1 VGIGKAIG
9 GRRILRE
16 ISFRF
21 ERGRRY
27 LLVGANGS
35 GKTTLL
41 KIISSL
47 MRATTGKVYYRG
59 QEIAALDGTYLRE
72 ISLLSHQ
79 LNMYEELTGLEN
91 LEFFARLYGVDG
103 PRRKAQELL
112 EWVGL
117 KFFAHERV
125 KNYSQGMKQRLAVAK
140 AVLHSP
146 RVLLFDEPFAGLD
159 LRGTELLQEMIA
171 ELLSRGEGLFILAT
185 HNPELGWHLTDRY
198 LYLERG
204 KLTSWGDRAHFAK
217 EGIEE
222 RLRARRDVGVW

>member
-1 VGIGKAIG
+1 MGIGKAIG

-204 KLTSWGDRAHFAK
+204 ELTSWGDREHFAK
-217 EGIEE
+217 EKIEE